1 MSKKTTLEKQTPQT
15 TEISR
20 RNAGIPGRGRG
31 RDRQAQ
37 VKCQICGT
45 GTIPGVDLGN
55 QPIGDLVLSPSQ
67 LNQPETFYPLKLQ
80 HCPECG
86 LTQLSYIVN
95 PKIVYKNFP
104 FVSGTTQTA
113 TRHLQTLPAKLVK
126 LQNLNGKSFAVDIGS
141 NDGTLLKGYIPSG
154 VKFLGVDPSGDPVRI
169 ANEQGIETLHA
180 FFNEET
186 AEYVKAKYGK
196 ADAITACG
204 VFGHM
209 ADLAGVMRG
218 VKILLKKRGVFATDS
233 QYWLDTMQRLHYDN
247 MFHQHLRYYSMK
259 PLIYLH
265 RQYGM
270 DVFDVER
277 SEVYGGSIRIFA
289 CNTGEYPVSNR
300 VKKLVALEEKEKLY
314 DAATNESFSSQV
326 EDRRRKL
333 FDEVYKLVSK
343 GKKVIGIGA
352 PAKASTICNYAG
364 LGPDMVT
371 YVTEVNPLRVGK
383 YLPGVRIPIVDE
395 EFMFEDPQ
403 PADAGILFA
412 WNYYDEIVPKLRNR
426 GFKGEILLP

>member
-1 MSKKTTLEKQTPQT
+1 MSKQMAAEKNSPA
-15 TEISR
+15 EIGR
-20 RNAGIPGRGRG
+20 LNLGIPGR
-31 RDRQAQ
+31 RQQHTRLAQ

-45 GTIPGVDLGN
+45 GTTPGVDLGN
-55 QPIGDLVLSPSQ
+55 QPIGDLVLSLSQ

-113 TRHLQTLPAKLVK
+113 TRHLQSLPARLVEM
-126 LQNLNGKSFAVDIGS
+126 QNLSGKSFAVDIGS

-169 ANEQGIETLHA
+169 ANEQGIRTLHA
-180 FFNEET
+180 FFNDET
-186 AEYVKAKYGK
+186 AEHVKSNHGQ

-204 VFGHM
+204 VFGHI
-209 ADLAGVMRG
+209 ADLGSVMRG

-277 SEVYGGSIRIFA
+277 SEVYGGSIRVFA
-289 CNTGEYPVSNR
+289 CNTGEYPISNR
-300 VKKLVALEEKEKLY
+300 VKKLVKLEEKDKLY
-314 DAATNESFSSQV
+314 DAATNESFISQV
-326 EDRRRKL
+326 EQRRRKL

-383 YLPGVRIPIVDE
+383 YLPGVRIPIIDE
-395 EFMFEDPQ
+395 EFMFEDPR
-403 PADAGILFA
+403 PADAGVLFA
-412 WNYYDEIVPKLRNR
+412 WNYYDEIVPKLRKR
-426 GFKGEILLP
+426 GFTGEILLP